1 MLTTKTRLCFL
12 LLAACLA
19 PVVVAAASHIGREIS
34 VPRQEGVERAFTNGT
49 ADGDVVIE
57 WNTAALNAIRA
68 GRTPPPIA
76 SRALAIL
83 HASIYDAVNG
93 IDRRHEA
100 YFVQSAVPASASEEA
115 AASTAA
121 HKVLVT
127 LFPANAASFD
137 DLHSTILSA
146 IRNGPQKST
155 GIAWGESVADRSEE
169 HTSELQSPYDLVCRL
184 LLEKKKK

>member
-1 MLTTKTRLCFL
+1 MRSQTILQSLV
-12 LLAACLA
+12 LAALSTGSTT
-19 PVVVAAASHIGREIS
+19 PDVVV
-34 VPRQEGVERAFTNGT
+34 
-49 ADGDVVIE
+49 E
-57 WNTAALNAIRA
+57 WNTAALNVIRA

-115 AASTAA
+115 TASAAA

-155 GIAWGESVADRSEE
+155 GIAWGES
-169 HTSELQSPYDLVCRL
+169 
-184 LLEKKKK
+184 